1 MRNKVKNWIV
11 GIGCGERKYKI
22 SNVTYTVSSSFEPF
36 ESKNSIKG
44 RFERTIV
51 SDFVPLTI
59 KTPDCIMADEYVC
72 SAAGKEDNNA
82 VEEEN

>member
-1 MRNKVKNWIV
+1 MKNKLAAWIV
-11 GIGCGERKYKI
+11 GIGCEERKYKI
-22 SNVTYTVSSSFEPF
+22 NNVTYTVSSHFEPF

-51 SDFVPLTI
+51 SDFVPLTL
-59 KTPDCIMADEYVC
+59 KTPDCIMADECVC

-82 VEEEN
+82 VEKEN